1 MLGSTSPTLPSAKP
15 KDDDGT
21 RDLIRTATSLI
32 CKEVSSSK
40 LPLHMSRTEQGI
52 KDWDEVEVRMR
63 VLVRLERV
71 WGRSAHSSP
80 GTSTSGED
88 RERKIFVDAL
98 RDGYVLCQYVFFSF
112 FFSFSPTI
120 YANGF
125 CRLMNKL
132 RSSNIVRPDA
142 REDGFVR
149 TSNITKFLAAC
160 ASYGMADEDLFLRDD
175 LVEGS
180 REAAARVART
190 VTKLVACV
198 EEYEAEGTVKRV
210 ERERAEERTKERR
223 ERTAT
228 PETQRVVGGG
238 WSGGEKVW
246 LRGQGLG
253 KNSEGTYSSRGSA
266 STPNLL
272 ASQPPPPT
280 SPVRKRWSPPEDMT
294 PLRSYSPEE
303 SPKSGNL
310 QDKYDAQDAE
320 VKPVPVPHILKPP
333 PRSPLRKPSVGID
346 KAGLFSW
353 ARSAASPMTTSGTRS
368 SIADSTRASIGDASL
383 RDEISEYRNPSLN
396 HNVRQ
401 SLVSET
407 TATSGAPS
415 ILFDVSR
422 SSGANYPNSG
432 GPNNTFGTVRTMTT
446 DLTSEAPSVSR
457 TEGSAMAEEIKKKR
471 SNDFGLFTGY
481 PAVGGGSG
489 SPAKGMM
496 MYNGLRERKMS
507 EAPILDLSRVAEETD
522 ESVSSKGG
530 HHERSS
536 KPTPIHLRKG
546 KWPDDFIDA
555 FHARDSP
562 PPASSTPPSP
572 FNDDES
578 NNSSRQSTP
587 ISISPPR
594 KLAIVGAHRRPTHR
608 PRHSI
613 DSTSNGG
620 LLPKERENIMLLRRE
635 ASPDSASSAS
645 RVMIRR
651 HTLKHGG
658 LGMGGAGRGGVV
670 PIPRSVSHGFED
682 SRRSSPDSEETGTSG
697 TTAAAGAGVPFPRSI
712 SGEGGTPPPRSS
724 SAMGGVDNNLDSRPR
739 LIRGRFQSDIEGSS
753 SAAARRR
760 AQPSSFDEFG
770 ASRTRFESM
779 VNLGATTSTS
789 DLMMPPRDS
798 IDGSAVRARLVVRE
812 DGKPPTH
819 FVRLSS
825 LGLFESIIVDL
836 LFLVTAIR

>member
-1 MLGSTSPTLPSAKP
+1 
-15 KDDDGT
+15 
-21 RDLIRTATSLI
+21 
-32 CKEVSSSK
+32 
-40 LPLHMSRTEQGI
+40 
-52 KDWDEVEVRMR
+52 
-63 VLVRLERV
+63 
-71 WGRSAHSSP
+71 
-80 GTSTSGED
+80 
-88 RERKIFVDAL
+88 
-98 RDGYVLCQYVFFSF
+98 
-112 FFSFSPTI
+112 
-120 YANGF
+120 
-125 CRLMNKL
+125 MNKL

-175 LVEGS
+175 LVEGN
-180 REAAARVART
+180 REGAARVART

-223 ERTAT
+223 ERTAS

-272 ASQPPPPT
+272 ASPPPPST
-280 SPVRKRWSPPEDMT
+280 SPVRKRWSPPENMS

-303 SPKSGNL
+303 SPKSGNP
-310 QDKYDAQDAE
+310 QDKYDAE

-353 ARSAASPMTTSGTRS
+353 ARSAASPMSTSGTRS

-383 RDEISEYRNPSLN
+383 RDEISEYRNPSFN

-415 ILFDVSR
+415 ILFDVGR
-422 SSGANYPNSG
+422 SSSGVNYAS

-522 ESVSSKGG
+522 ESVSSKG
-530 HHERSS
+530 HHTHVQEERSS
-536 KPTPIHLRKG
+536 KPTPINLRKG

-555 FHARDSP
+555 FHARDSL

-572 FNDDES
+572 FNDDEGNS
-578 NNSSRQSTP
+578 SSRQSTP
-587 ISISPPR
+587 VSISPPR

-613 DSTSNGG
+613 DSTSTGG
-620 LLPKERENIMLLRRE
+620 LLPKERENTVLLRRE
-635 ASPDSASSAS
+635 ASPDSASSPS
-645 RVMIRR
+645 RVMARR

-670 PIPRSVSHGFED
+670 PIPRSVSHGLED

-724 SAMGGVDNNLDSRPR
+724 SAMGGADDSRPR

-760 AQPSSFDEFG
+760 ARPSFDEFG

-779 VNLGATTSTS
+779 VNLGATTSAS

-798 IDGSAVRARLVVRE
+798 VDGSAVRARLVVRE

-825 LGLFESIIVDL
+825 FA
-836 LFLVTAIR
+836 FLNQSWPTFFSLV

>member
-1 MLGSTSPTLPSAKP
+1 
-15 KDDDGT
+15 
-21 RDLIRTATSLI
+21 
-32 CKEVSSSK
+32 
-40 LPLHMSRTEQGI
+40 
-52 KDWDEVEVRMR
+52 
-63 VLVRLERV
+63 
-71 WGRSAHSSP
+71 
-80 GTSTSGED
+80 
-88 RERKIFVDAL
+88 
-98 RDGYVLCQYVFFSF
+98 
-112 FFSFSPTI
+112 
-120 YANGF
+120 
-125 CRLMNKL
+125 MNKL

-142 REDGFVR
+142 REDGFMR

-175 LVEGS
+175 LIEGN
-180 REAAARVART
+180 REGAARVART
-190 VTKLVACV
+190 VTKLVAFV

-210 ERERAEERTKERR
+210 ERERAEERTKQRR
-223 ERTAT
+223 ERERTVT

-253 KNSEGTYSSRGSA
+253 KSGDGSGTYSSRGSA

-272 ASQPPPPT
+272 ASQPPT

-303 SPKSGNL
+303 SPKSGNR
-310 QDKYDAQDAE
+310 QDKYDAASEQDDQEHLQDAE

-333 PRSPLRKPSVGID
+333 LRSPPRKPSVGMD

-353 ARSAASPMTTSGTRS
+353 AKNAASPITGARS
-368 SIADSTRASIGDASL
+368 SMADSTHASIGDASL
-383 RDEISEYRNPSLN
+383 RDDISEYRQNHNHPPSLN
-396 HNVRQ
+396 PNLRQ

-407 TATSGAPS
+407 TATSRAPS
-415 ILFDVSR
+415 VLFDVGR
-422 SSGANYPNSG
+422 SSSGGNYPGSG
-432 GPNNTFGTVRTMTT
+432 GVNNAFGTVRTMTT
-446 DLTSEAPSVSR
+446 DITSEAPSVSR

-471 SNDFGLFTGY
+471 SNDFGQFTGY
-481 PAVGGGSG
+481 PAVGGVVGGGGGNG

-496 MYNGLRERKMS
+496 MYNGLREKKMS

-522 ESVSSKGG
+522 ESVSSKG
-530 HHERSS
+530 HHSRQKHEERSS

-562 PPASSTPPSP
+562 PPTPPTPISPRHQQPSP
-572 FNDDES
+572 FDDDDGND
-578 NNSSRQSTP
+578 SSRQSTP
-587 ISISPPR
+587 ISIPPPR

-613 DSTSNGG
+613 DSTPSSG
-620 LLPKERENIMLLRRE
+620 LLPKERENVLLLRRS
-635 ASPDSASSAS
+635 ASPDSASAS
-645 RVMIRR
+645 SSPGRVMIRR
-651 HTLKHGG
+651 HSLKHGG
-658 LGMGGAGRGGVV
+658 LGMVGAGRGGVV

-682 SRRSSPDSEETGTSG
+682 SRRSTPDSEGTGSSG
-697 TTAAAGAGVPFPRSI
+697 STTAAVTGAAATQVPFPRSI

-724 SAMGGVDNNLDSRPR
+724 SAIGVADNNLDSRPR
-739 LIRGRFQSDIEGSS
+739 LIRGRFQSDIEESS
-753 SAAARRR
+753 SIAARRR
-760 AQPSSFDEFG
+760 TRPSSYDELG
-770 ASRTRFESM
+770 APRTRFESM
-779 VNLGATTSTS
+779 VNLGVTSGTTSAS

-819 FVRLSS
+819 FVRLSFFAFS
-825 LGLFESIIVDL
+825 SQPWLILW
-836 LFLVTAIR
+836 FLCYSN

>member
-1 MLGSTSPTLPSAKP
+1 
-15 KDDDGT
+15 
-21 RDLIRTATSLI
+21 
-32 CKEVSSSK
+32 
-40 LPLHMSRTEQGI
+40 
-52 KDWDEVEVRMR
+52 
-63 VLVRLERV
+63 
-71 WGRSAHSSP
+71 
-80 GTSTSGED
+80 
-88 RERKIFVDAL
+88 
-98 RDGYVLCQYVFFSF
+98 
-112 FFSFSPTI
+112 
-120 YANGF
+120 
-125 CRLMNKL
+125 MNKL

-142 REDGFVR
+142 REDGFER

-160 ASYGMADEDLFLRDD
+160 ASYGMANEDLFLRDD
-175 LVEGS
+175 LIKGSKEG
-180 REAAARVART
+180 AARVART
-190 VTKLVACV
+190 VTRLVAFV
-198 EEYEAEGTVKRV
+198 EECEAEGTVKRV
-210 ERERAEERTKERR
+210 ERERAEERTRERRKSR
-223 ERTAT
+223 ERTVT

-253 KNSEGTYSSRGSA
+253 KSGDGSGTYSSRGSA

-272 ASQPPPPT
+272 ASQPT

-294 PLRSYSPEE
+294 PLRSYSPED

-310 QDKYDAQDAE
+310 EDKYDAASEQEEQHAE
-320 VKPVPVPHILKPP
+320 VKVLPVPPILKPP
-333 PRSPLRKPSVGID
+333 PRSPLRKPMD

-353 ARSAASPMTTSGTRS
+353 ARTAASPMSGPRS
-368 SIADSTRASIGDASL
+368 SVADSTRASIGDASL
-383 RDEISEYRNPSLN
+383 RDEISEYRPNP
-396 HNVRQ
+396 NVRQ

-415 ILFDVSR
+415 ILFDVGR
-422 SSGANYPNSG
+422 SSSGG

-481 PAVGGGSG
+481 PAVGAGGS
-489 SPAKGMM
+489 PTKGMM

-522 ESVSSKGG
+522 ESVSSKG
-530 HHERSS
+530 HHQQEE

-546 KWPDDFIDA
+546 KWPEDFIDA

-562 PPASSTPPSP
+562 PPTSSTPPTPISPRHQQPSP
-572 FNDDES
+572 FNDEES
-578 NNSSRQSTP
+578 NNST
-587 ISISPPR
+587 SISTSPR
-594 KLAIVGAHRRPTHR
+594 KIAIVGAHRRPTHR

-613 DSTSNGG
+613 DSPSSSG
-620 LLPKERENIMLLRRE
+620 LLPKERENVSLLRRE
-635 ASPDSASSAS
+635 ASPDSASASSSPS

-651 HTLKHGG
+651 HSLKHGG
-658 LGMGGAGRGGVV
+658 LGMGSAGRGGVV
-670 PIPRSVSHGFED
+670 PIPRSVSHGFDD
-682 SRRSSPDSEETGTSG
+682 SRRSSPDSDGTGTSA
-697 TTAAAGAGVPFPRSI
+697 TTAALGAGAAPTKVPFPRSV
-712 SGEGGTPPPRSS
+712 SGEGGTPSPRSS
-724 SAMGGVDNNLDSRPR
+724 SAIGGADNNLDSRPR

-760 AQPSSFDEFG
+760 ARPSSYDELG
-770 ASRTRFESM
+770 APRTRFESM
-779 VNLGATTSTS
+779 VNLGATSGTTSAS

-819 FVRLSS
+819 FVRL
-825 LGLFESIIVDL
+825 LFVRLLESFLVDL
-836 LFLVTAIR
+836 LLQQLGNCIGRGQFGSVYRALNLNTGQMVAVKRIRLEGLKEEEVTTLMREVDLVKSLSHPSIVKYEGMARDEDTLSIVLE